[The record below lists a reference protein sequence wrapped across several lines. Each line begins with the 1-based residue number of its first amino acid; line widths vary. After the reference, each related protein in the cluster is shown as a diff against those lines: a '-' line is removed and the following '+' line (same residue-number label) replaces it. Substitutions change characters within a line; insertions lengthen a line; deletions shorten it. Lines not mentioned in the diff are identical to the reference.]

1 NLAFENT
8 FNERGFHGC
17 ETVSVVGF
25 HAATVN
31 PGCVRLIAAIRTQE
45 YKKDAKVI
53 RIRGILAYWF
63 LVPSLYSW
71 ILGTLVLTNQT
82 PPRWSG

>member
-31 PGCVRLIAAIRTQE
+31 PGCVRLIAAIRTGKVNCRRCE
-45 YKKDAKVI
+45 TCGKSGGRTPCNIMNLIIKKHYVFN
-53 RIRGILAYWF
+53 G
-63 LVPSLYSW
+63 
-71 ILGTLVLTNQT
+71 NM
-82 PPRWSG
+82 